1 MFFSYKY
8 EKIRY
13 TGRWGEE
20 KNMIT
25 ATACGAYFEFSFSG
39 EFASLH
45 FNTENQVIPLPH
57 LWISMDGGAR
67 YECPVSPVVK
77 IHNRDGEI
85 HSVTVILKSAVETQH
100 RWYAP
105 LVSKVSLEGITA
117 DKLYDL
123 TPDNRKTIEFLGD
136 SITEGVLVDDEY
148 HVYTDDFQNRPFKDD
163 ACATYAWRT
172 AENLNLRPYIVGYG
186 GMGVFNVGN
195 ASVPK
200 ASEVYPYN
208 FYGSPVNYPAP
219 DYILINY
226 GVNDYRYDADV
237 FTKNYLELLKV
248 IRKRCPLTEI
258 FILPCFRGDHF
269 EVLKNFIDEYN
280 RDYNDNLQFIDSSGW
295 VPKDPLHP
303 LREAHKKIAEKLT
316 AELKKLL

>member
-1 MFFSYKY
+1 MSFVKNKKQA
-8 EKIRY
+8 EKKM
-13 TGRWGEE
+13 E
-20 KNMIT
+20 
-25 ATACGAYFEFSFSG
+25 
-39 EFASLH
+39 
-45 FNTENQVIPLPH
+45 
-57 LWISMDGGAR
+57 
-67 YECPVSPVVK
+67 
-77 IHNRDGEI
+77 
-85 HSVTVILKSAVETQH
+85 KSA
-100 RWYAP
+100 RNI
-105 LVSKVSLEGITA
+105 LLFLE
-117 DKLYDL
+117 K
-123 TPDNRKTIEFLGD
+123 K
-136 SITEGVLVDDEY
+136 
-148 HVYTDDFQNRPFKDD
+148 TDDFQNRPFKDD

-237 FTKNYLELLKV
+237 FTQNYLELLKV
-248 IRKRCPLTEI
+248 IRKRCPMTEI

-280 RDYNDNLQFIDSSGW
+280 RDYNDNLCFIDSSGW
-295 VPKDPLHP
+295 VPEVPLHP
-303 LREAHKKIAEKLT
+303 LRAGHKIISEKLT

>member
-1 MFFSYKY
+1 MFFSYDD

-13 TGRWGEE
+13 TGRWGKE
-20 KNMIT
+20 KNMCT

-39 EFASLH
+39 EMVSLH
-45 FNTENQVIPLPH
+45 FDTESQILPLPH
-57 LWISMDGGAR
+57 LWISVDGGVG
-67 YECPVSPVVK
+67 YECPVSPVLK
-77 IHNRDGEI
+77 INSRDNEI
-85 HSVTVILKSAVETQH
+85 HIARVIFKSAVETQH

-105 LVSKVSLEGITA
+105 LVAKISFKGITA

-148 HVYTDDFQNRPFKDD
+148 RVYSDDFKNRPFQDD

-186 GMGVFNVGN
+186 GTGVLNVGN

-200 ASEVYPYN
+200 GSAVYLQN
-208 FYGSPVNYPAP
+208 FDGSPIDYPAP
-219 DYILINY
+219 DYIVINY
-226 GVNDYRYDADV
+226 GVNDYRYDADI
-237 FTKNYLELLKV
+237 FAENYLELLKV
-248 IRKRCPLTEI
+248 IRKRCPLSKI

-269 EVLKNFIDEYN
+269 AVLQNFINDYN
-280 RDYNDNLQFIDSSGW
+280 KEYNDNLCFIDSRGW
-295 VPKDPLHP
+295 VPAEPLHP
-303 LREAHKKIAEKLT
+303 LRAGHKIIAEKLT
-316 AELKKLL
+316 SALEKLL